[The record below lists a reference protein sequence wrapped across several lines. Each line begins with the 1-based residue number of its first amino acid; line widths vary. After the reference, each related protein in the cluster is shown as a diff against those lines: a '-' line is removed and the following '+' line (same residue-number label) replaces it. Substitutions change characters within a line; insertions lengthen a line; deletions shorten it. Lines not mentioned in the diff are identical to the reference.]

1 MKRFLIVTNS
11 TKEDSFLLANQVRDY
26 LKLHGGYGEICVD
39 ADNIPPNCDA
49 ECVIIL
55 GGDGTMLLASSI
67 LAEKGIPMIGI
78 NLGTVGFM
86 ADVDPCNMEEA
97 LECLLQDR
105 FQIEERMN
113 LTGTIY
119 HNDKEIAMA
128 TALNDIVVAR
138 SGYSR
143 IICLRIYV
151 NGELLDIY
159 EGDGVIISTPTGS
172 TAYNLSAGGP
182 IVSPK
187 ASLMLVTPIS
197 PHSLTS
203 KSVVLSAEDKIE
215 VEIVPKRKSQK
226 VEAFA
231 TFDGRGYETLQPED
245 RICIRRSEKT
255 TKLVKIYQTSFYE
268 VLRSK
273 MGETNR

>member
-1 MKRFLIVTNS
+1 MKRFLIVANA
-11 TKEDSFLLANQVRDY
+11 TKDQKLMMAKQVQAY
-26 LKLHGGYGEICVD
+26 IQCHGGTGNICVD
-39 ADNIPPNCDA
+39 ADNIPEDCDVD
-49 ECVIIL
+49 CVIVL
-55 GGDGTMLLASSI
+55 GGDGTMLLASNR
-67 LAEKGIPMIGI
+67 LAGKGIPMIGI

-86 ADVDPCNMEEA
+86 ADVDPSNMEEA
-97 LECLLQDR
+97 LDCLLHER
-105 FQIEERMN
+105 YRIEERMN

-119 HNDKEIAMA
+119 HNGGNIATA

-159 EGDGVIISTPTGS
+159 EADGVIIATPTGS

-182 IVSPK
+182 IASPNT
-187 ASLMLVTPIS
+187 SLILITPVS

-203 KSVVLSAEDKIE
+203 KSVVVAAEDEIE

-226 VEAFA
+226 EEAFA
-231 TFDGRGYETLQPED
+231 TFDGQGYEKLQPGD
-245 RICIRRSEKT
+245 RIRIQRSPKVT
-255 TKLVKIYQTSFYE
+255 RLVKIYQTSFYE

>member
-1 MKRFLIVTNS
+1 MKRFLIVANS
-11 TKEDSFLLANQVRDY
+11 TKDENLTLAKQVRQY
-26 LKLHGGYGEICVD
+26 LQSHGGMGDICVD
-39 ADNIPPNCDA
+39 ADNIPMDCNA
-49 ECVIIL
+49 ECAVVL
-55 GGDGTMLLASSI
+55 GGDGTMLLASYM
-67 LAEKGIPMIGI
+67 LAGKDIPMIGI

-86 ADVDPCNMEEA
+86 ADVDPCNMEKA
-97 LECLLQDR
+97 MDCLLNDDYR
-105 FQIEERMN
+105 IEERMN
-113 LTGTIY
+113 LIGTIY
-119 HNDKEIAMA
+119 HDGEEISTS

-159 EGDGVIISTPTGS
+159 EADGVIVATPTGS

-182 IVSPK
+182 IVSPN
-187 ASLMLVTPIS
+187 ASLILVTPVS

-203 KSVVLSAEDKIE
+203 KSVVFSAEDEIE

-226 VEAFA
+226 EEATA
-231 TFDGRGYETLQPED
+231 TFDSRGYEELQPGD
-245 RICIRRSEKT
+245 RIRIRRSLKT
-255 TKLVKIYQTSFYE
+255 TKLVKIYPASFYE

>member
-26 LKLHGGYGEICVD
+26 LKLHGGDGEICVD

-187 ASLMLVTPIS
+187 ARLMLVTPIS

>member
-26 LKLHGGYGEICVD
+26 LKHHGGNGEICVD

-119 HNDKEIAMA
+119 HNDKEMAMA

-159 EGDGVIISTPTGS
+159 EGDGVIIATPTGS